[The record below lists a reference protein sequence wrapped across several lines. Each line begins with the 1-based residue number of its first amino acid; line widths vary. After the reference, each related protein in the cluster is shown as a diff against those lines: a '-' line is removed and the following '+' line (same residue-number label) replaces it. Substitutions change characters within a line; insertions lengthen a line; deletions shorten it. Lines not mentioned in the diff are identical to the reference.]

1 MVRYGGYVGMS
12 LSARDE
18 LLDEVREKLKDKL
31 TVTGL
36 EQVIDTLDDS
46 IQSFD
51 VERIANYSGAKFKDL
66 MEAFL
71 SAKAVEGRSPKTIE
85 RYRYALERLDKHLG
99 VPIDKITVF
108 HLRQY
113 LSDMKERG
121 WSDRT
126 MEGIRSVFCSFF
138 GWCHRENLLK
148 QNPTGNLGA
157 IKYRKKIRLPF
168 SSVDIELLKTGCK
181 DLRDLVVVNLLY
193 CSGIRVN
200 ELCLLNIDSVDF
212 EAKEI
217 SVLGKGNKERTVFM
231 DDVTSMLLKKYLNER
246 DDPYEALIVGKGID
260 RVTPPGVRAMLKRV
274 ENRVEELSNVHPHRF
289 RRTLATGL
297 LNKGMPI
304 QEVACILGHENIN
317 TTMTYVHVD
326 KQSVKSDFSKYFGNV

>member
-1 MVRYGGYVGMS
+1 MS
-12 LSARDE
+12 ISARDE
-18 LLDEVREKLKDKL
+18 LLSEVKEKLKDKL

-36 EQVIDTLDDS
+36 EQVIDTLDES

-51 VERIANYSGAKFKDL
+51 IEKVSNCNDFKFKDL
-66 MEAFL
+66 IEAFL
-71 SAKAVEGRSPKTIE
+71 SAKTVEGRSPKTID
-85 RYRYALERLDKHLG
+85 RYRYALNKLDEHLG
-99 VPIDKITVF
+99 VPIDRITVF

-113 LSDMKERG
+113 FSDMKNRG

-126 MEGIRSVFCSFF
+126 MEGVRSVFCSFF
-138 GWCHRENLLK
+138 GWCHRENLIK

-157 IKYRKKIRLPF
+157 IKYRKKVRLPF

-200 ELCLLNIDSVDF
+200 ELCLLNKQDVDF
-212 EAKEI
+212 DLREVI
-217 SVLGKGNKERTVFM
+217 VLGKGNKERTVFL
-231 DDVTSMLLKKYLNER
+231 DEVTTMLLRRYLNER

-260 RVTPPGVRAMLKRV
+260 RVHPHGIRAMLKRI
-274 ENRVEELSNVHPHRF
+274 ESRVEELSNVHPHRF

-304 QEVACILGHENIN
+304 QEVASILGHENIN

-326 KQSVKSDFSKYFGNV
+326 KQSVKSDYGKYFGNV

>member
-1 MVRYGGYVGMS
+1 MS
-12 LSARDE
+12 LSARDDF
-18 LLDEVREKLKDKL
+18 LGEVREKLKDKL
-31 TVTGL
+31 TVAGL

-51 VERIANYSGAKFKDL
+51 VERVSNYSSAKFKDL

-85 RYRYALERLDKHLG
+85 RYRYALQKLDSHLG

-148 QNPTGNLGA
+148 SNPTGNLGA

-168 SSVDIELLKTGCK
+168 SSVDIELLKTGCN

-200 ELCLLNIDSVDF
+200 ELCLLNRDSVDF
-212 EAKEI
+212 DLKEV
-217 SVLGKGNKERTVFM
+217 SVLGKGNKERTVFL
-231 DDVTSMLLKKYLNER
+231 DEVTTMLLKKYLTQRKDNY
-246 DDPYEALIVGKGID
+246 DALIVGKGVD
-260 RVTPPGVRAMLKRV
+260 RIQPHGIRAMLKRI
-274 ENRVEELSNVHPHRF
+274 EGRVEELSNVHPHRF

-304 QEVACILGHENIN
+304 QEVASILGHENIN

-326 KQSVKSDFSKYFGNV
+326 KQSVKSDYAKYFGNV

>member
-1 MVRYGGYVGMS
+1 MS
-12 LSARDE
+12 ISARDE
-18 LLDEVREKLKDKL
+18 LLSEVKEKLKDKL
-31 TVTGL
+31 TVAGL
-36 EQVIDTLDDS
+36 EQVIDTLDES
-46 IQSFD
+46 IQFFNIEKVSDCNNF
-51 VERIANYSGAKFKDL
+51 KFKDL
-66 MEAFL
+66 IEAFL
-71 SAKAVEGRSPKTIE
+71 SAKTVEGRSPKTID
-85 RYRYALERLDKHLG
+85 RYRYALNKLDEHLG

-113 LSDMKERG
+113 FSDMKNRG

-126 MEGIRSVFCSFF
+126 MEGVRSVFCSFF
-138 GWCHRENLLK
+138 GWCHRENLIK
-148 QNPTGNLGA
+148 QNPTGNLGT
-157 IKYRKKIRLPF
+157 IKYRKKVRLPF

-200 ELCLLNIDSVDF
+200 ELCLLNKQDVDF
-212 EAKEI
+212 DLREVI
-217 SVLGKGNKERTVFM
+217 VLGKGNKERTVFL
-231 DDVTSMLLKKYLNER
+231 DEVTTMLLKRYLNER

-260 RVTPPGVRAMLKRV
+260 RVQPHGVRAMLKRI

-304 QEVACILGHENIN
+304 QEVASILGHENIN

-326 KQSVKSDFSKYFGNV
+326 KQSVKSDYGKYFGNV